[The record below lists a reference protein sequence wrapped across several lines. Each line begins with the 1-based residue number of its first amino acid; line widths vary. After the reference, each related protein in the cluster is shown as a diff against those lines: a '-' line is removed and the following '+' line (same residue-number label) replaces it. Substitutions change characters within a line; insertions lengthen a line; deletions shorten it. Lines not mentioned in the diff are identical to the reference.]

1 MKKVVSILILII
13 SIISLFPSTIL
24 ASDVSVNA
32 PAAILMETSTGK
44 IVYEKNIYEKMYPA
58 SLTKVL
64 TAIIV
69 LENCKLEEVVT
80 ASYDA
85 VMGVEFGYVTV
96 NLQVGE
102 ELKVE
107 ELLNVLM
114 VASANDAAI
123 ILAEYVAG
131 SVEEFSTLMN
141 KKAEEIGCLNS
152 NFVNPNGIH
161 DENHYSTAY
170 DLALITQYAMKNDTF
185 REIVKKTYYILPAT
199 NKYDKS
205 DRVFGTTNELL
216 IVNNNERKDNYYY
229 KYATGIKTGFT
240 TPAGYCLVASSEK
253 NGLEYIAVLLNAGQ
267 TEDGLSA
274 RYIDAKTLFDYGYD
288 NFLIKKVAQKGSSIQ
303 TIEVKNATKETK
315 RLDVLIDDDVYAFVN
330 KTEINNAVTP
340 EINIDENLKAPIEKG
355 AIIGKVTYDINGIK
369 YERNLISANL
379 VEKSNI
385 LIKFIIL
392 FIIVLE
398 IFITIYIKNIRAKNK
413 RLKLIKKI

>member
-1 MKKVVSILILII
+1 LKKVVSILILII

>member
-1 MKKVVSILILII
+1 LKKVVSILILII

-392 FIIVLE
+392 FIIVLG

>member
-392 FIIVLE
+392 FIIVLG